1 MKTQYKSVIELAQA
15 VEDARAQK
23 RDMIADS
30 RQLVVQDDGKTLA
43 VNGQGA
49 WPMDDYTHR
58 QLDTRLGIP
67 AKYADKMRAEAV
79 RG

>member
-30 RQLVVQDDGKTLA
+30 RQLVVQDDAGRERSGRVA
-43 VNGQGA
+43 NG
-49 WPMDDYTHR
+49 
-58 QLDTRLGIP
+58 
-67 AKYADKMRAEAV
+67 
-79 RG
+79 